1 MHENVGR
8 DVHGMLLTRTSDT
21 QIVCLYAQKTN
32 LFIVYKLIKDSV
44 LPYCYI

>member
-21 QIVCLYAQKTN
+21 QIVCLYAQ
-32 LFIVYKLIKDSV
+32 I
-44 LPYCYI
+44 